1 MLTKL
6 RRPSA
11 AAHTCCSVPSD
22 LRAHHDRL
30 LRVDT
35 DPEELLDLLEL
46 AVTWVELD
54 YSDVPVLGPEQW
66 ERFAGDHHWQLPE
79 RAERIF
85 SLATDLAALACRSA
99 RQAEDVPRRASL
111 RAVVADVVAI

>member
-1 MLTKL
+1 MLTEL
-6 RRPSA
+6 RRQGA
-11 AAHTCCSVPSD
+11 AAHTCCPVPFD

-35 DPEELLDLLEL
+35 DPEELLELLEL
-46 AVTWVELD
+46 AVTWAELD
-54 YSDVPVLGPEQW
+54 YSDAPVLGPSHW
-66 ERFAGDHHWQLPE
+66 AHFAHDHDWQLPE

-85 SLATDLAALACRSA
+85 SLATDLAALGCRSA
-99 RQAEDVPRRASL
+99 RLTDQAPRRATL